1 MTAEAGVRRMAEAQ
15 RGHISAIQMRS
26 CGFTPK
32 QIQLRR
38 KRGELVEAL
47 PGVFR
52 LAGVPDDL
60 PGRLVAIDLWM
71 DGDGFFTAETALY
84 LLGLDGIE
92 PPRRLSVAR
101 FSGVK
106 GPPWLRVQRLSRSDL
121 PARRSAKGFRIAPV
135 ERALG
140 EACAS
145 LPPKQ
150 VGLAMN
156 DALRKRLTT
165 LDRLWRFADE
175 WSGRPGAKVFRCLLR
190 GRDDRDEKVRSE
202 FESRMLRIL
211 RRIKEYDFVANFEV
225 KPEGHR
231 YFIDFYLPAPML
243 GVECHS
249 FRWHMGMHNADTRRD
264 RRIRSLGIEL
274 IYFTWD
280 DVCYHADEAEKELRS
295 AIARRLTE
303 VSVRTPSQGASVE
316 RLTNCGRGRRPGSRG

>member
-1 MTAEAGVRRMAEAQ
+1 MTPETDVRRMAEAQ
-15 RGHISAIQMRS
+15 RGHISATQMRS

-38 KRGELVEAL
+38 KRGELVEVL
-47 PGVFR
+47 PGIHR
-52 LAGVPDDL
+52 LAGVPDDV
-60 PGRLVAIDLWM
+60 PGRLVAVDLWLG
-71 DGDGFFTAETALY
+71 GDGFFTAETALY
-84 LLGLDGIE
+84 LLGMDGIE
-92 PPRRLSVAR
+92 PPRRISVAR

-106 GPPWLRVQRLSRSDL
+106 APAWLRVQRIAHDDR
-121 PARRSAKGFRIAPV
+121 PARRSAKGFRISPV
-135 ERALG
+135 ERALA
-140 EACAS
+140 EACAT
-145 LPPKQ
+145 LTPRQ

-165 LDRLWRFADE
+165 LDRLWKFADE

-190 GRDDRDEKVRSE
+190 GRDDGDEKVRSE

-211 RRIKEYDFVANFEV
+211 RRIKEYDFVANYEV
-225 KPEGHR
+225 RPQGHR
-231 YFIDFYLPAPML
+231 YFIDFYLPAPAL

-280 DVCYHADEAEKELRS
+280 DVCYHADEVEKELRS
-295 AIARRLTE
+295 AVARRLTE
-303 VSVRTPSQGASVE
+303 ISARTPSQDASAE
-316 RLTNCGRGRRPGSRG
+316 RFNS